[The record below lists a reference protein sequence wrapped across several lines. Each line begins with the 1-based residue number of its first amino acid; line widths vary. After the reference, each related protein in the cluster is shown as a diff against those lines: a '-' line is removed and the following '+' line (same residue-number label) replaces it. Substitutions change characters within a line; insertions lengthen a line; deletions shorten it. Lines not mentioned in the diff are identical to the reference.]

1 MIRSEDGSPMDE
13 RDDPRIFFAAERTL
27 LAWIRTGLAVVG
39 LGFIVARFGLF
50 LRMVA
55 QGGAAASPHPSSTI
69 LGVLF
74 VLLGS
79 AGIALGVVQF
89 VRFSR
94 DLPPHVR
101 PERYWLG
108 GSVWFGGL
116 VAAIGV
122 ALALYLFVRMGES

>member
-1 MIRSEDGSPMDE
+1 MDE

-27 LAWIRTGLAVVG
+27 LAWVRTGLAVIG

-55 QGGAAASPHPSSTI
+55 QGGAAAEQHPSSTI

-79 AGIALGVVQF
+79 AGIAIGVVQF

-94 DLPPHVR
+94 ELPPHAR

-108 GSVWFGGL
+108 GSVWFGAL
-116 VAAIGV
+116 VALIGA
-122 ALALYLFVRMGES
+122 ALALYLFLRLGES